1 MIRLTY
7 VVHPRLKT
15 HNRRVRGGRRGEPSM
30 KIIVAY
36 AALIALFSFGVHAQE
51 TTKLSD
57 VDAAAIKATA
67 LDYAQGWY
75 AGDGDR
81 MQRALHPELAKRMV
95 YTDKATGKSRLVQ
108 MSAMTLVNATHEGHG
123 KETPKADQQADV
135 TILDSFGNTAQVKTV
150 MHDWIDY
157 MQMAKWNG
165 EWKIVN
171 VMWEMK
177 PKNQE
182 P

>member
-1 MIRLTY
+1 
-7 VVHPRLKT
+7 
-15 HNRRVRGGRRGEPSM
+15 M
-30 KIIVAY
+30 KR
-36 AALIALFSFGVHAQE
+36 IALWAAVIALLSFGVSAQE

-57 VDAAAIKATA
+57 ADAAAIKATA

-75 AGDGDR
+75 EGNGDR

-95 YTDKATGKSRLVQ
+95 YVDKTTGKSRLVQ
-108 MSAMTLVNATHEGHG
+108 MSAMTLVNATRDGSG
-123 KETPKADQQADV
+123 KATPKADQQADV

-150 MHDWIDY
+150 MHEWIDY

-171 VMWEMK
+171 VLWEMK
-177 PKNQE
+177 PKK
-182 P
+182 